1 MHGSY
6 LHNAVNNPTICRLN
20 IIVDMY
26 DDGSAVLEE
35 IIGIAWLV
43 GDRLNL
49 PCCTCGKMCSAD
61 C

>member
-1 MHGSY
+1 
-6 LHNAVNNPTICRLN
+6 
-20 IIVDMY
+20 MY

-35 IIGIAWLV
+35 IIGIAWLD
-43 GDRLNL
+43 GDWLNL